1 MPLSISFHGGAGTVT
16 GSKYLVRAG
25 NTSVLIDC
33 GMFQGVKYLRE
44 MNWKGTGFPP
54 NEPDAILLTH
64 AHIDHTG
71 YLPRLVADGFRGP
84 VYCTPA
90 TAEMT
95 RILLLDSAEIQE
107 EDAAYAN
114 RKGYSKHKPALPLY
128 TVKDVLRAI
137 QLFRTVDYHHPIH
150 LPGGVTATF
159 RNAGHILG
167 SSVVQLDVAQP
178 EGKARLVFS
187 GDLGRYHQPLHTD
200 PEPLPECDALI
211 LESTYGDRDHSHEPL
226 AAQIQ
231 RAFASVIERKGT
243 ILIPSFAVARAQLVT
258 LILRELIETGRLPEI
273 PIHVDSPM
281 ASDVT
286 GIYNRYLDSEYL
298 DRDIPHTARRSLF
311 PRNVRF
317 HRTVQESKKLNNMG
331 GPRIIISASGML
343 TGGRVLHHLQRL
355 APDRRNL
362 IALVGYQAVGTRGRA
377 LVDGE
382 RTVRMYGIDVPIHA
396 EVVTLNGLSAHAD
409 RDELLRWVGTA
420 PKPPKT
426 IFLTHGE
433 EESAA
438 ALAKTLKERFQV
450 SAETP
455 DMGQEFSLNHLLHS

>member
-25 NTSVLIDC
+25 NTKVLVDC
-33 GMFQGVKYLRE
+33 GMFQGLKDLRLL
-44 MNWKGTGFPP
+44 NWQGAGFRT

-71 YLPRLVADGFRGP
+71 YLPRLVAHGYRGP

-95 RILLLDSAEIQE
+95 RILLLDAAEIQE

-128 TVKDVLRAI
+128 TVKDAQRALE
-137 QLFRTVDYHHPIH
+137 LFRTADYHEPVHVRQGITPRF
-150 LPGGVTATF
+150 L
-159 RNAGHILG
+159 NAGHILG
-167 SSVVQLDVAQP
+167 SSVVQVDVEQP
-178 EGKARLVFS
+178 EGQARLVFS
-187 GDLGRYHQPLHTD
+187 GDLGRYDQPLHTD
-200 PEPLPECDALI
+200 PEPLPPCEALI
-211 LESTYGDRDHSHEPL
+211 LESTYGDRQHNHEPL

-231 RAFASVIERKGT
+231 RAFAGVIQRKGT

-286 GIYNRYLDSEYL
+286 GIYNRYLESEYL
-298 DRDIPHTARRSLF
+298 DRDIPHTTPRSLF
-311 PRNVRF
+311 PKNVRF
-317 HRTVQESKKLNNMG
+317 HRAVEDSKKLNNMP

-343 TGGRVLHHLQRL
+343 TGGGVLHPLQRL
-355 APDRRNL
+355 ASDRRNL
-362 IALVGYQAVGTRGRA
+362 IALVGYQAEGTRGRA
-377 LVDGE
+377 LVDGA
-382 RTVRMYGIDVPIHA
+382 RTLRMYGIDVPIHA
-396 EVVTLNGLSAHAD
+396 EVTTINGLSAHAD

-420 PKPPKT
+420 PRAPRT
-426 IFLTHGE
+426 VFLTHGE
-433 EESAA
+433 KESAE
-438 ALAKTLKERFQV
+438 ALAREVRQRFGSGTEV
-450 SAETP
+450 PA
-455 DMGQEFSLNHLLHS
+455 MGQEFDLTYLLRS